1 MEDRPE
7 RWKFFAHTADA
18 KFTAYGKTME
28 ECFSNAGI
36 ACFEI
41 ITDTTKVQ
49 PKKKHMISVKA
60 KRPMALLFDF
70 LDELLF
76 LLDTEGL
83 LVCDVQDM
91 AISEENN
98 EWLLTATALGD
109 YHKGYDV
116 SCNVKAV
123 TYNDMDIK
131 ETDKGWECTVVVDL

>member
-1 MEDRPE
+1 MDDAPG
-7 RWKFFAHTADA
+7 RWKFFPHTADA
-18 KFTAYGKTME
+18 KFTAYGQTME
-28 ECFSNAGI
+28 ECFTNAGI

-41 ITDTTKVQ
+41 ITETKKV
-49 PKKKHMISVKA
+49 KSVKRHTISVKA
-60 KRPMALLFDF
+60 KRPTALLFDF

-83 LVCDVQDM
+83 LVCDIQDM
-91 AISEENN
+91 AICEE
-98 EWLLTATALGD
+98 EDTWLLTAKVFGD

-123 TYNDMDIK
+123 TYNDMELK